1 LKCKRTREEQKEQ
14 DTQKTITSRSQ
25 GNQKKRKI
33 RSPKFQKHAANK
45 PHGMHMELKR
55 EVKLKLDFA
64 TETETRFFNK
74 IAPFESLK
82 TVFQD
87 TC

>member
-1 LKCKRTREEQKEQ
+1 
-14 DTQKTITSRSQ
+14 
-25 GNQKKRKI
+25 
-33 RSPKFQKHAANK
+33 
-45 PHGMHMELKR
+45 MHMELKR

-64 TETETRFFNK
+64 TETETRFFLGFFNK

>member
-1 LKCKRTREEQKEQ
+1 
-14 DTQKTITSRSQ
+14 
-25 GNQKKRKI
+25 
-33 RSPKFQKHAANK
+33 
-45 PHGMHMELKR
+45 MHMELKR

-64 TETETRFFNK
+64 RETETRFFLGFFNK

-87 TC
+87 TCWQVFPHDAYFTGKPRQVQTYCIVLQ

>member
-1 LKCKRTREEQKEQ
+1 
-14 DTQKTITSRSQ
+14 
-25 GNQKKRKI
+25 
-33 RSPKFQKHAANK
+33 
-45 PHGMHMELKR
+45 MHMELKR

-87 TC
+87 TCWQVFPHDAYFTGKPRQVQTYCIVLQ